1 MTGSWGYPAE
11 TAQVVVPTELLGAVS
26 DLIADPEAFM
36 AAIVASAGGPRL
48 VPVIPASDFDAVWLD
63 PGEIVAVQEAGGG
76 CWSVVTLRGGA
87 QLTIHL
93 DPLALFEK
101 LKETHEDAH

>member
-1 MTGSWGYPAE
+1 MTGSWGYPAD

-48 VPVIPASDFDAVWLD
+48 VQITEDDWVDPTQIAAVERRD
-63 PGEIVAVQEAGGG
+63 DRETRIYF
-76 CWSVVTLRGGA
+76 RGGSTVEIMLSP
-87 QLTIHL
+87 Q
-93 DPLALFEK
+93 DLFEK
-101 LKETHEDAH
+101 LKPQEAPHDAH